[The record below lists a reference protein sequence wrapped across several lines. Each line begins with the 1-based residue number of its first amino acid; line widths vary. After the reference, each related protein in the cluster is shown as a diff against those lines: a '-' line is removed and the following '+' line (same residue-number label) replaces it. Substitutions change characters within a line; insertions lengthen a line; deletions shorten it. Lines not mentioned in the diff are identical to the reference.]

1 MNDLSP
7 EARALLELASGEDSP
22 STEDRVRVR
31 RALAASLAAGVVST
45 SATAAAASKSAL
57 TAAGAAK
64 STVGMWLT
72 VGLVAG
78 LAGSAAI
85 YVSTTDAPSTGS
97 TPKHDAVKTKAV
109 APPEPVAP
117 EAPAAPPA
125 APEAPAV
132 AARPPR
138 TATGASKGSVAVR
151 AAVSDVSHSAAP
163 QPATPPPAPPAPAI
177 SQPAAIASL
186 APETALL
193 ESARTALGRGD
204 AAGALALLERH
215 EREFPTGALL
225 EERLAA
231 KVFTLC
237 SLGRREDA
245 ARAASRLLRIS
256 PSTPLRARI
265 LDSCAYER

>member
-22 STEDRVRVR
+22 NTEDRVRVR
-31 RALAASLAAGVVST
+31 QALAASLAAGAVSS

-64 STVGMWLT
+64 STVGIWLT
-72 VGLVAG
+72 VGVVAG

-85 YVSTTDAPSTGS
+85 YVSKSDTPSAASAP
-97 TPKHDAVKTKAV
+97 KRDAVKTRAV
-109 APPEPVAP
+109 APLQAPGPEIPATPPAAP
-117 EAPAAPPA
+117 EVPAAPPA
-125 APEAPAV
+125 
-132 AARPPR
+132 RPPITR
-138 TATGASKGSVAVR
+138 TAPSAGKGSVAAHLPVN
-151 AAVSDVSHSAAP
+151 DVSHAAAP
-163 QPATPPPAPPAPAI
+163 LPPPAPPPPTI
-177 SQPAAIASL
+177 SQPATIASL

-204 AAGALALLERH
+204 APGALALLERH

-231 KVFTLC
+231 KVFALC
-237 SLGRREDA
+237 SLGRREEA
-245 ARAASRLLRIS
+245 ARAATRLLRVS
-256 PSTPLRARI
+256 PASPLRARI
-265 LDSCAYER
+265 LDSCAYEH